1 MNNITIDNTT
11 INILDKYS
19 IGEQRI
25 GTDLKEIYDKSKN
38 RELIIPVLGMQGMG
52 KSTLINAILKEDI
65 MPSEA
70 DETTCVPVEIKYG
83 ENEHADVFFIDRN
96 RKEIIHRKDELQ
108 KYVDNNYNNGNEK
121 QISRIVLYRK
131 NELLKKGLTLVD
143 LPGVG
148 SLTKVNEETTK
159 RYIQNLCTAIFVIP
173 TVPTI
178 RNMEAM
184 FIQSVWT
191 TFPMAIFVQNRWV
204 DETQQAIEESVSYNT
219 MRIKQIAEKIN
230 TSFDEHIIVVNA
242 YDAIAGAINNNEKKV
257 RESNISELL
266 DKISCFTDDWEKIT
280 NKLIVERYFK
290 SLLFVENRIKEK
302 IEDVNKSVNELEKQK
317 EEKLHQFDAQ
327 TAELEN
333 TISEARTYL
342 RKKENDTYDYISQ
355 KAKEYAGNVRA
366 EVFRKIDSG
375 IVDGEKLTKVFND
388 VQENYAEA
396 LSGQILE
403 LTITIKTDLEKI
415 FYNICEK
422 ITTKDSIDFYA
433 TSFNRES
440 SIKFEKGLNV
450 IIDIAGAVGGAAAG
464 YSITAA
470 LAAAG
475 TVAGP
480 LGTAIGFLA
489 GIAIAGIA
497 SLIGRKTKKAILEKR
512 AENAK
517 NEIEKYIKASERSFK
532 ESVNKNFD
540 QFFESAYKA
549 FKEIIENR
557 QSERNNLLAD
567 FNTTSVMDKT
577 ELENDLQSVEQRK
590 NDIRNV

>member
-19 IGEQRI
+19 ICEQRI

-242 YDAIAGAINNNEKKV
+242 YDAIAGAINNNE
-257 RESNISELL
+257 ILL
-266 DKISCFTDDWEKIT
+266 M
-280 NKLIVERYFK
+280 R
-290 SLLFVENRIKEK
+290 
-302 IEDVNKSVNELEKQK
+302 
-317 EEKLHQFDAQ
+317 
-327 TAELEN
+327 
-333 TISEARTYL
+333 
-342 RKKENDTYDYISQ
+342 
-355 KAKEYAGNVRA
+355 
-366 EVFRKIDSG
+366 
-375 IVDGEKLTKVFND
+375 
-388 VQENYAEA
+388 
-396 LSGQILE
+396 
-403 LTITIKTDLEKI
+403 
-415 FYNICEK
+415 
-422 ITTKDSIDFYA
+422 
-433 TSFNRES
+433 
-440 SIKFEKGLNV
+440 
-450 IIDIAGAVGGAAAG
+450 
-464 YSITAA
+464 
-470 LAAAG
+470 
-475 TVAGP
+475 
-480 LGTAIGFLA
+480 
-489 GIAIAGIA
+489 
-497 SLIGRKTKKAILEKR
+497 
-512 AENAK
+512 
-517 NEIEKYIKASERSFK
+517 
-532 ESVNKNFD
+532 
-540 QFFESAYKA
+540 
-549 FKEIIENR
+549 
-557 QSERNNLLAD
+557 
-567 FNTTSVMDKT
+567 
-577 ELENDLQSVEQRK
+577 
-590 NDIRNV
+590 